1 MDRIFTEP
9 YNETHKKIVFIVE
22 KDKKI
27 PDEFLES
34 TPDFLL
40 DIMWI
45 AKKILR
51 LSDEVKSNKEHV
63 ADLQNYRNELENMR
77 NEYERTIMTERSMK
91 RKLEQSIQEKDN
103 AMKIFEQNI
112 NRLIEKSTEN
122 IEKRHGEEMNR
133 LIKQNTE
140 DKARLEA
147 SKKEEI
153 LRLEISN
160 KTFIENMRQFYNADK
175 EKIERDLKESFER
188 VKELQES
195 IRLNQVSA
203 IKGSVGQNDFFE
215 LVKEHTTWTGMEDT
229 SKTSRAG
236 DLRGY
241 IDKVET
247 MFEVKNYTSDVPSK
261 EVVKMIR
268 DLETHSNIAYGV
280 FVSMNTGIAGKK
292 KTIDFQWTAHGQL
305 CIFIS
310 NLLKYDIELV
320 FNYIGQCASIA
331 HRFFTLSNNEGKNEL
346 ESYKDKLMQVKIIIT
361 KQILEI
367 SEMIATMMHHK
378 KLHVDNLNKHY
389 TEYKLMLEKMKLSC
403 NEIIDIVVGDDIEN
417 VQVDDQVSEPQEEIV
432 MIVKKRGRKKKSEL

>member
-9 YNETHKKIVFIVE
+9 YNETHKKIIFIVE

-45 AKKILR
+45 AKKIVR

-77 NEYERTIMTERSMK
+77 NEYERTIMTERSTK

-140 DKARLEA
+140 DKARLET
-147 SKKEEI
+147 SKREEI
-153 LRLEISN
+153 MRLEISH

-310 NLLKYDIELV
+310 NLLKYDIEFV

-432 MIVKKRGRKKKSEL
+432 MIEKKKGRKKKSEL